1 MSLHYHCKYQ
11 TVVSIINTP
20 QYCIGVWG
28 GFSLVLDGFIV
39 EIKVSGKGKDTEAA
53 RSPCWVLSETGN

>member
-20 QYCIGVWG
+20 QYCMGGG

-39 EIKVSGKGKDTEAA
+39 EIKMSGKGKDTEAA
-53 RSPCWVLSETGN
+53 RSPYWVLSETGN